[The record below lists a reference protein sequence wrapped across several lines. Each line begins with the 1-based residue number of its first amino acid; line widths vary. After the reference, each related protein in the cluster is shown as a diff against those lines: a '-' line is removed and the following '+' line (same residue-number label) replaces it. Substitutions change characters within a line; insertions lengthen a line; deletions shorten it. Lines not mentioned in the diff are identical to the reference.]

1 MLPNHMLNP
10 IGPSAITLALIPY
23 VTSPKIRTNV
33 IFQKNLKM
41 TGTLDKT
48 THTNVSLSSFLPSRC
63 AYNRV
68 NYLAHRYIN
77 LKAMAESFMP

>member
-1 MLPNHMLNP
+1 
-10 IGPSAITLALIPY
+10 
-23 VTSPKIRTNV
+23 
-33 IFQKNLKM
+33 M

-48 THTNVSLSSFLPSRC
+48 THTTVSLSSFLPSRC
-63 AYNRV
+63 AYNHV